1 MGLQGGGHEAIVVA
15 ARLYDTVGPKQLAT
29 IEPDQFQSTLEQHV
43 SFLRPVRPGQVS
55 AHGRIVHRVGDTV
68 FLEASLTNGDGELAA
83 TSAAT
88 AQVIRLMVGA
98 KVMAAAA
105 LVHSLQPAHRPGAS
119 DGSRRRGQRS

>member
-1 MGLQGGGHEAIVVA
+1 MLH
-15 ARLYDTVGPKQLAT
+15 DTVGPALLAT

-43 SFLRPVRPGQVS
+43 SFLRPVRPGQVP

-83 TSAAT
+83 TSATT

-98 KVMAAAA
+98 TRREPRWPPRPSGTVPN
-105 LVHSLQPAHRPGAS
+105 PAHRPGAS